1 MSRNIVELIA
11 RFRDN
16 ASQGLRRLERETQ
29 RTAQMQSRAWA
40 QAGRQ
45 HQQIYGAYARL
56 GIRSEHQIRREI
68 QQTQAAYNRLSRV
81 GTLSQRELARAAEAT
96 RNKIRQL
103 NNELGQGV
111 AQSSRWQRAVGGG
124 RRLVGGAVTAGAALT
139 AGAYVMA
146 QPVRRTMDY
155 DTELRHATNT
165 MYAGKSLA
173 EKQAGMAKIHQS
185 VSAAAHTG
193 GRSREETLAA
203 MNTMAASG
211 TMSDEAVLRLLPTVM
226 RTSAAANA
234 DGEQIA
240 TLVSKALQAGFT
252 ESDIPALLDR
262 AMQSGVDGGFE
273 LRDMARW
280 LPQQLAAM
288 KNAGMAPTLD
298 NFSALLNANQLSFM
312 TSGSADEAGNN
323 LVNLLAKINSQ
334 ETITKARGITING
347 QKGFDFTK
355 EMNSRQAE
363 GMNSLDALVD
373 IVRELVSKDERSREL
388 AQKLNAA
395 QGDEAKMAL
404 LESQK
409 ALVDGTAVGQLI
421 SDRQALMALLALANN
436 PQAAARLQQGQANA
450 ARSVNNAYDFVAQGS
465 GFRVEQSKVT
475 LRDAEY
481 GAFNAATDKLA
492 DGTQALSDW
501 ARQNPETAQ
510 AAVGA
515 GYGAGAIM
523 AGAGLWHTGSML
535 RSMASGATAAS
546 ASARAAATATQA
558 AATAQA
564 AAQGSRWSRMMP
576 RGGAFGAMA
585 WATLPLSAMYDVTQ
599 WAGERDKYGERAEAI
614 RKHTAWLNPI
624 SDYLRGDVEAQA
636 LRRRAGM
643 SPDHAR
649 AYVDHMRGQGK
660 DPAAG
665 DPEMAQIMAQFGLA
679 VDTYQQAGDQYM
691 QAVADNQ
698 TAAQQLNEAAEKVG
712 AAAARMLTAAGT
724 PIPITVTVQNGNIAA
739 YLNQAAARDGRRN

>member
-1 MSRNIVELIA
+1 MSKNIVELIA
-11 RFRDN
+11 RFRDQ
-16 ASQGLRRLERETQ
+16 ASQGLRRLAGETR
-29 RTAQMQSRAWA
+29 RTAQEQARAA
-40 QAGRQ
+40 VQTERQ
-45 HQQIYGAYARL
+45 RRYSQMAYQHI
-56 GIRSEHQIRREI
+56 GIRSEQMIRREI
-68 QQTQAAYNRLSRV
+68 TATQRSYDYLARS

-111 AQSSRWQRAVGGG
+111 AQSNRWQRAVSGG

-155 DTELRHATNT
+155 DTALRHATNT

-185 VSAAAHTG
+185 VSTAAHAG
-193 GRSREETLAA
+193 GRTHEEALAA
-203 MNTMAASG
+203 MNTMTASG
-211 TMSDEAVLRLLPTVM
+211 AMSDESVLRLLPQVM
-226 RTSAAANA
+226 RTAAAA
-234 DGEQIA
+234 DADASEVA
-240 TLVSKALQAGFT
+240 DLVSKAIQNGLA

-262 AMQSGVDGGFE
+262 AVQSGVDGGFE
-273 LRDMARW
+273 FKNMVRW
-280 LPQQLAAM
+280 MPQQFAAM
-288 KNAGMAPTLD
+288 KNGGSALTLD
-298 NFSALLNANQLSFM
+298 NISALLNANQLAFM
-312 TSGSADEAGNN
+312 TAGSADEAGNN
-323 LVNLLAKINSQ
+323 LVNLLSKLYSP

-347 QKGFDFTK
+347 QKGFDFTAS
-355 EMNSRQAE
+355 MNKRQAA

-373 IVRELVSKDERSREL
+373 IVREIINKDPRSREL
-388 AQKLNAA
+388 VEKLNAA

-421 SDRQALMALLALANN
+421 SDRQALMALLPLINN
-436 PQAAARLQQGQANA
+436 PQADERLREGQANA
-450 ARSVNNAYDFVAQGS
+450 AGAVNGAYELVALGS
-465 GFRVEQSKVT
+465 GFKAEQAKVT

-492 DGTQALSDW
+492 DGAQALSDW
-501 ARQNPETAQ
+501 ARQNPEAAQ
-510 AAVGA
+510 AATGA
-515 GYGAGAIM
+515 GHVAGAGAAM
-523 AGAGLWHTGSML
+523 WGTGAML
-535 RSMASGATAAS
+535 RGITGGATAAS

-558 AATAQA
+558 AATAQT

-576 RGGAFGAMA
+576 RGGTLGALA

-624 SDYLRGDVEAQA
+624 SDYLRGDVEGQA
-636 LRRRAGM
+636 LRRRAGL
-643 SPDHAR
+643 SPSHAR

>member
-16 ASQGLRRLERETQ
+16 ASQGLRRLAGETQ
-29 RTAQMQSRAWA
+29 RTAQEQARAVVQTKRQ
-40 QAGRQ
+40 QAAALAA
-45 HQQIYGAYARL
+45 HARL
-56 GIRSEHQIRREI
+56 GIRTERDIQREI
-68 QQTQAAYNRLSRV
+68 QRTQRAYDYLARS

-103 NNELGQGV
+103 NNELSQGV
-111 AQSSRWQRAVGGG
+111 AQSSRLQRAVGGG
-124 RRLVGGAVTAGAALT
+124 RRLVGGAVTAGTALT

-240 TLVSKALQAGFT
+240 TLVSKALQAGFA

-312 TSGSADEAGNN
+312 TSGSTDEAGNN

-334 ETITKARGITING
+334 DTVNKARGITING
-347 QKGFDFTK
+347 QKGFDFTA
-355 EMNSRQAE
+355 EMNRRQGE

-373 IVRELVSKDERSREL
+373 VVRELVSKDERSREL
-388 AQKLNAA
+388 AEKLAA
-395 QGDEAKMAL
+395 AEGDEAKMAI

-409 ALVDGTAVGQLI
+409 ALVEGTAIGQLI
-421 SDRQALMALLALANN
+421 SDRQALMALLSLANN

-450 ARSVNNAYDFVAQGS
+450 AGSVNNAYDFVAQGS
-465 GFRVEQSKVT
+465 GFKLEQSKVT

-492 DGTQALSDW
+492 DGAQALSDW
-501 ARQNPETAQ
+501 ARQNPEAAQ
-510 AAVGA
+510 AATGA
-515 GYGAGAIM
+515 GYVAGAGAAM
-523 AGAGLWHTGSML
+523 WGTGAMVRGMTG
-535 RSMASGATAAS
+535 GAVA
-546 ASARAAATATQA
+546 
-558 AATAQA
+558 AQA
-564 AAQGSRWSRMMP
+564 AAQGSRWSWMMP

-585 WATLPLSAMYDVTQ
+585 WATLPLSAMYGVSN
-599 WAGERDKYGERAEAI
+599 WAGERDKYGERAETI
-614 RKHTAWLNPI
+614 RRHSSWLNPI
-624 SDYLRGDVEAQA
+624 SDYLRGDVEGQA